1 MRRTLDPPASARA
14 FHAPQSAPSLV
25 QSLNP
30 GWTGVVHNWYVPRF
44 LFVVSWICDF
54 AALG

>member
-30 GWTGVVHNWYVPRF
+30 GWTAVVHNWYVPRF